1 MSIKRFCIFILCLAC
16 LSSNLTA
23 QSVKELEKQR
33 KQTLQQLENTGKML
47 KQTKQNERSTLNKL
61 NLLNKDIQTRRT
73 LIVNINREIT
83 ALDIEMQ
90 VLNTEKQ
97 ALQEELQRLQN
108 DYAELV
114 RQTHY
119 ASMQC
124 SPLLFILS
132 ADNFDQMVRRI
143 RYMQEFADYRKQQ
156 VAEIK
161 NKQREID
168 DKNLQL
174 EQNKQS
180 KQEVLQVRKRE
191 QDNLR
196 RDERKQQSMLNELKK
211 KEKSLLAQQKQ
222 QQKKADELN
231 RRIDQMIQ
239 KEVKR
244 TASTLTK
251 EEKLVA
257 GGFEKN
263 KGRLPWP
270 TEKGYISG
278 QFGVQ
283 PHPTLAHVTV
293 NNRGIYIQTT
303 NGSDARSVY
312 EGVVSA
318 VFVSDGQNVV
328 IIKHGNYRTV
338 YSNLTK
344 LYVKNGDKVTAKQKI
359 GRIYTDPDNDN
370 KTELFFQI
378 RKDTDVLNP
387 SLWLTKQ

>member
-1 MSIKRFCIFILCLAC
+1 MKRIGIFFLCLCC
-16 LSSNLTA
+16 LAGNVSA

-33 KQTLQQLENTGKML
+33 KQTLQQLENTSKMI
-47 KQTKQNERSTLNKL
+47 KQTKQNEKATLNKL
-61 NLLNKDIQTRRT
+61 NLLNKDIKTRKA
-73 LIVNINREIT
+73 LISNINQEIT

-90 VLNTEKQ
+90 VLSSEKQ
-97 ALQEELQRLQN
+97 TLQTELEKLQN
-108 DYAELV
+108 DYADLI
-114 RQTHY
+114 RKTHY
-119 ASMQC
+119 TSMQC
-124 SPLLFILS
+124 SPLLFILA

-143 RYMQEFADYRKQQ
+143 RYMQEFATYRKRQ
-156 VAEIK
+156 VTEIK
-161 NKQREID
+161 AKQQEID
-168 DKNLQL
+168 NKNQQL

-191 QDNLR
+191 QDKLK
-196 RDERKQQSMLNELKK
+196 RDERKQQSMLTELKK
-211 KEKSLLAQQKQ
+211 KEKTLLAQQKK

-251 EEKLVA
+251 EEKLIA

-270 TEKGYISG
+270 TATGFISG

-283 PHPTLAHVTV
+283 PHPTLSHVTV

-303 NGSDARSVY
+303 AGTDARCVY

-338 YSNLTK
+338 YSNLTT
-344 LYVKNGDKVTAKQKI
+344 LYVKNGDKVSAKQKI
-359 GRIYTDPDNDN
+359 GKIYTDPDNDN
-370 KTELFFQI
+370 KTELFFQV
-378 RKDTDVLNP
+378 RKDTEVLNP
-387 SLWLTKQ
+387 SLWLSK

>member
-1 MSIKRFCIFILCLAC
+1 MKRICIFLLCLCCIAG
-16 LSSNLTA
+16 NLGA
-23 QSVKELEKQR
+23 QSVKELERQR
-33 KQTLQQLENTGKML
+33 KQTLQQLENTSKML
-47 KQTKQNERSTLNKL
+47 KQTKQNEKVTLNKL
-61 NLLNKDIQTRRT
+61 NLLNKDIRTRKT
-73 LIVNINREIT
+73 LIANINKEIT

-90 VLNTEKQ
+90 VLGNEKET
-97 ALQEELQRLQN
+97 LQKELEQLQD

-119 ASMQC
+119 ASMQR
-124 SPLLFILS
+124 SPLLFILA
-132 ADNFDQMVRRI
+132 ADNFDQMIRRI
-143 RYMQEFADYRKQQ
+143 RYMQEFAAYRKQQ

-161 NKQREID
+161 EKQQAIEE
-168 DKNLQL
+168 KNLQL
-174 EQNKQS
+174 QQSKQS
-180 KQEVLQVRKRE
+180 KQDILQVRRRE
-191 QDNLR
+191 QENLR
-196 RDERKQQSMLNELKK
+196 RDERKQQSMLGELKK
-211 KEKSLLAQQKQ
+211 KEKSLLAQQKK
-222 QQKKADELN
+222 QQKKADDLN

-303 NGSDARSVY
+303 SGSDARSVY

-344 LYVKNGDKVTAKQKI
+344 LYVKNGDKVTAKQRI

-370 KTELFFQI
+370 KTELFFQV
-378 RKDTDVLNP
+378 RKDTEVLNP
-387 SLWLTKQ
+387 SLWLAK

>member
-1 MSIKRFCIFILCLAC
+1 MKRITYYILL
-16 LSSNLTA
+16 LVLTANTAAA
-23 QSVKELEKQR
+23 QSVKELERQR

-47 KQTKQNERSTLNKL
+47 NETKRNETATLNKL
-61 NLLNKDIQTRRT
+61 NLLNRDIQTRKQ
-73 LIVNINREIT
+73 LIANLGNEIT
-83 ALDIEMQ
+83 ALDTEIVQ
-90 VLNTEKQ
+90 LNRRKCE
-97 ALQEELQRLQN
+97 LQEELEALRQ
-108 DYAELV
+108 DYADLV

-119 ASMQC
+119 ADMQK

-132 ADNFDQMVRRI
+132 ADNFNRMYRRI
-143 RYMQEFADYRKQQ
+143 RYMQEFAAYRKTQVSLIEEKQQ
-156 VAEIK
+156 
-161 NKQREID
+161 EID
-168 DKNLQL
+168 RQNELL
-174 EQNKQS
+174 LQNKQN

-191 QDNLR
+191 QDNLA
-196 RDERKQQSMLNELKK
+196 RDERKQKSMLNDLKK
-211 KEKSLLAQQKQ
+211 KEKTLLAQQKK

-231 RRIDQMIQ
+231 RKIDQMIQ

-251 EEKLVA
+251 EEQLVA

-293 NNRGIYIQTT
+293 NNRGVYIQTT
-303 NGSDARSVY
+303 AGAVARAVY
-312 EGVVSA
+312 EGEVSA

-328 IIKHGNYRTV
+328 IVKHGNYRTV
-338 YSNLTK
+338 YSNLTT
-344 LYVKNGDKVTAKQKI
+344 LYVKNGDKIAAKQKI
-359 GRIYTDPDNDN
+359 GKIYTDPENDN

-378 RKDTDVLNP
+378 RKNTDVLNP
-387 SLWLTKQ
+387 SLWLAH

>member
-1 MSIKRFCIFILCLAC
+1 MKRLYVYMLCCFCVVANV
-16 LSSNLTA
+16 SA

-33 KQTLQQLENTGKML
+33 KQTLQQLENTGNML
-47 KQTKQNERSTLNKL
+47 KQTKQNEKATLNKL
-61 NLLNKDIQTRRT
+61 NLLNKDIRTRKT
-73 LIVNINREIT
+73 LIANINKEIT

-90 VLNTEKQ
+90 VLDSEKQ
-97 ALQEELQRLQN
+97 TLQEELVALQN

-119 ASMQC
+119 AAMQR

-132 ADNFDQMVRRI
+132 ADNFNQMLRRI
-143 RYMQEFADYRKQQ
+143 RYMQEFADYRKLQVKQIKEKQQ
-156 VAEIK
+156 QIDEK
-161 NKQREID
+161 NTL
-168 DKNLQL
+168 LQ
-174 EQNKQS
+174 QNKQS
-180 KQEVLQVRKRE
+180 KQDVLQARKRE
-191 QDNLR
+191 QENLR
-196 RDERKQQSMLNELKK
+196 RDERKQQTMLSQLKK
-211 KEKSLLAQQKQ
+211 KEKDLLAQQRK

-244 TASTLTK
+244 TATTLTK

-270 TEKGYISG
+270 TEKGFISG

-303 NGSDARSVY
+303 AGADARSVY
-312 EGVVSA
+312 EGIISA

-344 LYVKNGDKVTAKQKI
+344 LYVKTGDKVTAKQRI
-359 GRIYTDPDNDN
+359 GRIYTDPDDDN
-370 KTELFFQI
+370 KTELFFQV
-378 RKDTDVLNP
+378 RKDTEVLNP
-387 SLWLTKQ
+387 SLWLAK

>member
-1 MSIKRFCIFILCLAC
+1 MKRLYVYMLCFFCVVANI
-16 LSSNLTA
+16 SA

-33 KQTLQQLENTGKML
+33 KQTLQQLENTGNML
-47 KQTKQNERSTLNKL
+47 KQTKQNEKATLNKL
-61 NLLNKDIQTRRT
+61 NLLNKDIRTRKT
-73 LIVNINREIT
+73 LIANINKEIT

-90 VLNTEKQ
+90 VLDSEKQ
-97 ALQEELQRLQN
+97 TLQEELVALQN

-119 ASMQC
+119 AAMQR

-132 ADNFDQMVRRI
+132 ADDFNQMLRRI
-143 RYMQEFADYRKQQ
+143 RYMQEFADYRKLQVEQIKEKQQ
-156 VAEIK
+156 QIDEK
-161 NKQREID
+161 NTL
-168 DKNLQL
+168 LQ
-174 EQNKQS
+174 QNKQS
-180 KQEVLQVRKRE
+180 KQDVLQARKRE
-191 QDNLR
+191 QENLR
-196 RDERKQQSMLNELKK
+196 RDERKQQTMLSQLKK
-211 KEKSLLAQQKQ
+211 KEKDLLAQQRK

-244 TASTLTK
+244 TATTLTK

-270 TEKGYISG
+270 TEKGFISG

-303 NGSDARSVY
+303 AGSDARSVY
-312 EGVVSA
+312 EGVISA

-344 LYVKNGDKVTAKQKI
+344 LYVKTGDKVTAKQRI
-359 GRIYTDPDNDN
+359 GKIYTDPDDDN
-370 KTELFFQI
+370 KTELFFQV
-378 RKDTDVLNP
+378 RKDTEVLNP
-387 SLWLTKQ
+387 SLWLAK

>member
-1 MSIKRFCIFILCLAC
+1 MKRLYVYMLCFFCVVANV
-16 LSSNLTA
+16 SA

-33 KQTLQQLENTGKML
+33 KQTLQQLENTGNML
-47 KQTKQNERSTLNKL
+47 KQTKQNEKATLNKL
-61 NLLNKDIQTRRT
+61 NLLNKDIRTRKT
-73 LIVNINREIT
+73 LIANINKEIT

-90 VLNTEKQ
+90 VLDSEKQ
-97 ALQEELQRLQN
+97 TLQEELVALQN

-119 ASMQC
+119 AAMQR

-132 ADNFDQMVRRI
+132 ADDFNQMLRRI
-143 RYMQEFADYRKQQ
+143 RYMQEFADYRKLQVEQIKEKQQ
-156 VAEIK
+156 QIDEK
-161 NKQREID
+161 NTL
-168 DKNLQL
+168 LQ
-174 EQNKQS
+174 QNKQS
-180 KQEVLQVRKRE
+180 KQDVLQARKRE
-191 QDNLR
+191 QENLR
-196 RDERKQQSMLNELKK
+196 RDERKQQTMLSQLKK
-211 KEKSLLAQQKQ
+211 KEKDLLAQQRK
-222 QQKKADELN
+222 QQKKADEFN

-244 TASTLTK
+244 TATTLTK

-270 TEKGYISG
+270 TEKGFISG

-293 NNRGIYIQTT
+293 NNRGVYIQTT
-303 NGSDARSVY
+303 AGSDARSVY
-312 EGVVSA
+312 EGVISA

-344 LYVKNGDKVTAKQKI
+344 LYVKTGDKVTAKQRI
-359 GRIYTDPDNDN
+359 GKIYTDPDDDN
-370 KTELFFQI
+370 KTELFFQV
-378 RKDTDVLNP
+378 RKDTEVLNP
-387 SLWLTKQ
+387 SLWLAK